1 MYRVGMIVPSSNTCL
16 EPMTYRILEGVDE
29 VSVHFARVPVTR
41 IALDADSMSRF
52 SVDTMTAAA
61 QLLADA
67 KVDVIAW
74 NGTAGSWLGPDHD
87 RELCTAITESTG
99 VPATTSTLALLE
111 ACQAFG
117 ATRLGLAL
125 PYTSD
130 VAERIASTYRA
141 EGFECTAVEFLGL
154 TENNDFAAVPSAG
167 VAELIAASAQGKP
180 HAVAVVCTNV
190 YGAPEVAPLEAKLG
204 LPIFDSVSATLWK
217 TLEASG
223 VWLPGWGALLENGTV
238 RTGFQRAIGAL
249 LEAAGADRTTLRID
263 VPGRGLQV
271 DLAAAE
277 CLRPGVPAIRHD
289 ASLDQRNLNTV
300 RWLEKHRSTLVQP
313 HFRADP
319 SPPAALISVYGVNAQ
334 MLGPVVRAGELIGW
348 ISAHSLTERRWTEA
362 DQRAMAQALAQVHDV
377 LDGGG
382 DSTRG

>member
-1 MYRVGMIVPSSNTCL
+1 
-16 EPMTYRILEGVDE
+16 
-29 VSVHFARVPVTR
+29 VPVTR
-41 IALDADSMSRF
+41 IALDADSTSRF
-52 SVDTMTAAA
+52 SVQTMTEAA

-74 NGTAGSWLGPDHD
+74 NGTAGSWLGPDYD
-87 RELCTAITESTG
+87 RQLCAAITASTG
-99 VPATTSTLALLE
+99 VPATTSTLALLD
-111 ACQAFG
+111 ACRAFG
-117 ATRLGLAL
+117 VTRLGLAL

-130 VAERIASTYRA
+130 VAEQIASTYFG
-141 EGFECTAVEFLGL
+141 EGIECTAVEFLGL
-154 TENNDFAAVPSAG
+154 TENTDFAAVPSAG
-167 VAELIAASAQGKP
+167 VAELITASAQGQP

-190 YGAPEVAPLEAKLG
+190 YGAAEVAPLEAKLG

-223 VWLPGWGALLENGTV
+223 VWLPGWGALLESGTM
-238 RTGFQRAIGAL
+238 RTGFQGAIGAL
-249 LEAAGADRTTLRID
+249 LEATGADRTTLRID

-277 CLRPGVPAIRHD
+277 CLRPGVPAIRRD

-300 RWLEKHRSTLVQP
+300 RWLELHRSTLVQP

-319 SPPAALISVYGVNAQ
+319 SPPEALISVYGVNAQ

-348 ISAHSLTERRWTEA
+348 ISAHSLTERPWTDA
-362 DQRAMAQALAQVHDV
+362 DQRAMAEAVAQVHAALDGAR

-382 DSTRG
+382 